1 MMVTWSDDESDDGSE
16 DMTAK
21 VVKARTGKID
31 VEVVDDEGESEDEEM
46 SDEELAETYKLMYT
60 KWKEL
65 CIICEKKKMVIHTLT
80 TENSNLRS
88 MSSCHEHEEV
98 IQNLQKE
105 KIKLQAEINE
115 LQEET
120 SLLKSKLEGLNKSFR
135 LLNNGTEVLDHILE
149 ENKK

>member
-31 VEVVDDEGESEDEEM
+31 VEVVDDEGESEGEEM

-65 CIICEKKKMVIHTLT
+65 CVICEKRKLLIHTLS
-80 TENSNLRS
+80 TENTSLKN
-88 MSSCHEHEEV
+88 MSSCKEHEDM
-98 IQNLQKE
+98 IQTLQKE
-105 KIKLQAEINE
+105 KLKLQGDLDEK
-115 LQEET
+115 LEEV
-120 SLLKSKLEGLNKSFR
+120 SLLKSKLEGLTNSFK
-135 LLNNGTEVLDHILE
+135 LLNNGT
-149 ENKK
+149 